1 MFRELCLSPY
11 IKNNIALWFW
21 DVADPHP
28 EAKNAF
34 TAYCSGAQCVDL
46 ASSIVPHPIM
56 LFLPLLR
63 LKPGANHVLFY
74 DRHDG
79 QIS

>member
-1 MFRELCLSPY
+1 MFRELCLLSC
-11 IKNNIALWFW
+11 IKNNTKLPFW
-21 DVADPHP
+21 DSADPHP

-34 TAYCSGAQCVDL
+34 IAHCSWAQCAEL
-46 ASSIVPHPIM
+46 AASIVPHPIM

-63 LKPGANHVLFY
+63 LTPRANHILFY

-79 QIS
+79 KIS